1 MKVRLA
7 LICTK
12 NPGFWNVYVPQSDT
26 VIHEVIVEIPDLP
39 LDYIVDRVMICDPE
53 EEVTKET

>member
-12 NPGFWNVYVPQSDT
+12 NPDFWHTYASQKDT
-26 VIHEVIVEIPDLP
+26 IIHEVIVEIPELP
-39 LDYIVDRVMICDPE
+39 IDYVIDRVMICEDD
-53 EEVTKET
+53 EEVLRET